1 MKCRGWACSSLTHS
15 LIRACHSLFQ
25 SSKENTLSK
34 FIKNLG
40 NFLHVH
46 QNSFI
51 YLFSNVW
58 LKPSEIGKVQ
68 SSRTL
73 PISLEVW
80 GAFHSTKTSGLNF
93 RQFLVANRA
102 ALSKISIKEDNLA
115 WYIQIFKKISWNF
128 SLHSKALFPEFQEA
142 SAELFRHFGNSTV
155 PRISGNFYGK
165 FLYHLPLFLESYGW
179 MEIKRPWCT
188 RSVQDPRGIV

>member
-1 MKCRGWACSSLTHS
+1 MKCRGWACSSLTYS

-25 SSKENTLSK
+25 SSKKNTLSK

-73 PISLEVW
+73 PISLEIW
-80 GAFHSTKTSGLNF
+80 GAFYSTKTSGLNF

-115 WYIQIFKKISWNF
+115 WYTQIFKKNF
-128 SLHSKALFPEFQEA
+128 L
-142 SAELFRHFGNSTV
+142 ELFFAFKGFVPGISRSFGWIV
-155 PRISGNFYGK
+155 PAFRK
-165 FLYHLPLFLESYGW
+165 FN
-179 MEIKRPWCT
+179 
-188 RSVQDPRGIV
+188 RS